1 MASRPLPLEQLIGAP
16 LRSLV
21 LGQGIA
27 AQATAEFVAEVG
39 FTPTEGTRPPTVRTF
54 DFTYLHPV
62 PDPANPG
69 SVIDTPTQVS
79 VPLLSF
85 VGIPNLRIAEAT
97 VNFAADVVDVKPI
110 EARPTEVDLQRK
122 RAISDRSALLP
133 GRVQMVAAYAPPNPP
148 EGSVG
153 SALSF
158 SIRVVGEPAPEGLAN
173 VLNLLNESIRS
184 RTEGKR

>member
-39 FTPTEGTRPPTVRTF
+39 FTPSEGTRPPTVRTF

-62 PDPANPG
+62 PDPENPG

-85 VGIPNLRIAEAT
+85 VGIPNLRIADAT
-97 VNFAADVVDVKPI
+97 VNFAADVVDVKPTDAGPI
-110 EARPTEVDLQRK
+110 DPPAGPRPDGGGLCATQSAGRQRGERPVVHDQGGG
-122 RAISDRSALLP
+122 RAGSRGP
-133 GRVQMVAAYAPPNPP
+133 GQRA
-148 EGSVG
+148 
-153 SALSF
+153 
-158 SIRVVGEPAPEGLAN
+158 EPAQ
-173 VLNLLNESIRS
+173 
-184 RTEGKR
+184 